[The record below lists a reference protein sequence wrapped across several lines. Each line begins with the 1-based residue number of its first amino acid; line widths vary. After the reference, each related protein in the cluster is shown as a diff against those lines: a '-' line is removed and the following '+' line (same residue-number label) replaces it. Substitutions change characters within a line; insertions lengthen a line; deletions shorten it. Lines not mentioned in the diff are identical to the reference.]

1 VIQPE
6 LKDREAA
13 SAGLEVG
20 QVFKIVL
27 RFRRAFWEDSANFV
41 HAEGARVPVWWTAV
55 PARVPVITGWAGGPQ
70 AELLLNEAEQTRV
83 EISLDALSK
92 VLAATRRVID
102 DLLDGWWMHDWRADP
117 FSRGAY
123 VYVGV
128 GGSAAQK
135 ALAKPVEDTLFFAGE
150 ATDAEQTGTVAGAI
164 ASGRRAA
171 QEVKGLLRP
180 ANRRVVPVG
189 ESK

>member
-1 VIQPE
+1 M
-6 LKDREAA
+6 
-13 SAGLEVG
+13 
-20 QVFKIVL
+20 
-27 RFRRAFWEDSANFV
+27 
-41 HAEGARVPVWWTAV
+41 
-55 PARVPVITGWAGGPQ
+55 ITGWAGGPQ
-70 AELLLNEAEQTRV
+70 AELLLNEAEQARV

-92 VLAATRRVID
+92 VFATPRRVID

-171 QEVKGLLRP
+171 REMKGLLRSG
-180 ANRRVVPVG
+180 NRRVAPLG